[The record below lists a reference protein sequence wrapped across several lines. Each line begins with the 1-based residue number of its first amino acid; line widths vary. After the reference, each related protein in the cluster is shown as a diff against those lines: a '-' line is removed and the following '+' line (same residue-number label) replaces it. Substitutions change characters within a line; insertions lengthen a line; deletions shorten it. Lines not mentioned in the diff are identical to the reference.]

1 MQAQLEQLIRRHRR
15 LDRLID
21 TSKSAGKQAEVKV
34 LKRLRLR
41 LKDRIEEIRRRGHP
55 VTR

>member
-1 MQAQLEQLIRRHRR
+1 MTTHLDRLIRRHRR

-21 TSKSAGKQAEVKV
+21 TSKSVGKQEETKV

-41 LKDRIEEIRRRGHP
+41 LKDRIEEIRQRDHP
-55 VTR
+55 VMR

>member
-1 MQAQLEQLIRRHRR
+1 MTTHLDRLIRRHRR

-21 TSKSAGKQAEVKV
+21 TSKSVGKQEEAKV

-41 LKDRIEEIRRRGHP
+41 LKDRIEEIRQRDHP
-55 VTR
+55 VMR

>member
-1 MQAQLEQLIRRHRR
+1 MQAQLDRLIRRHRR

>member
-1 MQAQLEQLIRRHRR
+1 MTGYLDRLVRRHRR
-15 LDRLID
+15 LDRMID
-21 TSKSAGKQAEVKV
+21 TSKAVGKQEELKV

-41 LKDRIEEIRRRGHP
+41 MKDRIEEIRQRNHP

>member
-1 MQAQLEQLIRRHRR
+1 MQAQLDRLIRRHRR

-41 LKDRIEEIRRRGHP
+41 LKDRIEEIRRRAHP

>member
-1 MQAQLEQLIRRHRR
+1 MQAQLEKLIRRHRR

>member
-1 MQAQLEQLIRRHRR
+1 MTGYLDRLVRRHRR
-15 LDRLID
+15 LDRMID
-21 TSKSAGKQAEVKV
+21 TSKAVGKQEELKV

-41 LKDRIEEIRRRGHP
+41 LKDRIEEIRQRNHP

>member
-1 MQAQLEQLIRRHRR
+1 MRNYLDRLLRQHRR

-21 TSKSAGKQAEVKV
+21 NCRAVGRPEELKS

-41 LKDRIEEIRRRGHP
+41 LKDRIFSIRRQQQPAG
-55 VTR
+55 

>member
-1 MQAQLEQLIRRHRR
+1 MQAQLDRLIRRHRR

-21 TSKSAGKQAEVKV
+21 TSKSAGKQADVKM

-41 LKDRIEEIRRRGHP
+41 LKDRIEEIRRRAHP